1 MVFDRPF
8 RRRYTRMDSS
18 DDVWDNSSYNRWE
31 RPDRGFRPRGSRSR
45 GFRGNYDRGN
55 RWDRGHSRGRSFH
68 NRGYGGRSK
77 GGDFVPT
84 RMSTNNTSDTSKDG
98 LFTVLSGM
106 GLTTEQIDIVLAMRQ
121 HPTTSTNTKSTSK
134 TIDIHSICVDYAK
147 IFNHQQNW
155 GKLPK
160 TLSRSLD
167 NFVGSIHLPKM
178 DQAVADEL
186 DTATHEFGDRVCEV
200 VRFHLVEKMR
210 ALISS
215 LIHHGVEDI
224 RNIQDDVT
232 RHISQRFSPEFIEV
246 CWQTMND
253 DLAVRLTGN
262 KGPTD
267 PNTAGNPV
275 QTWSVTNTA
284 SDSNTDPT
292 VVKAKTVT
300 APSYVNTTSKT
311 YASSI
316 VSSCITGNGNN
327 KINDP
332 STSRSN
338 LPVCGPT
345 TVSSVSAGASVV
357 TAEIHTAKRTLTSPD
372 GAYENNKKT
381 HKSSKN
387 QDSVDCYQ
395 YTPSQNT
402 IVYPNQNV
410 ARWKVNK
417 VPVRCHTVILGDS
430 NLKSW
435 AQADRFQVLSYP
447 GAHILDIARIF
458 LEWDAPPHVKT
469 VVLAAGVNNLH
480 KDDAQNRSE
489 IEELLETANANKD
502 VEVWVV
508 GVAIAPTQDEVSKK
522 RLQFINSLLSDKFG
536 DHFVPVK
543 SSLTFV
549 DNLHYDDGS
558 AAALSNDI
566 YHFLH

>member
-1 MVFDRPF
+1 M
-8 RRRYTRMDSS
+8 
-18 DDVWDNSSYNRWE
+18 
-31 RPDRGFRPRGSRSR
+31 GF
-45 GFRGNYDRGN
+45 
-55 RWDRGHSRGRSFH
+55 
-68 NRGYGGRSK
+68 
-77 GGDFVPT
+77 
-84 RMSTNNTSDTSKDG
+84 
-98 LFTVLSGM
+98 
-106 GLTTEQIDIVLAMRQ
+106 TTEQIDIVLAMRQ
-121 HPTTSTNTKSTSK
+121 HTTTSTNSKSTSK
-134 TIDIHSICVDYAK
+134 NIDIHSICVDYAK

-186 DTATHEFGDRVCEV
+186 DTATHEFGDRVCEI

-224 RNIQDDVT
+224 KHIQDDVT

-262 KGPTD
+262 RGSTD
-267 PNTAGNPV
+267 PNTARDTV
-275 QTWSVTNTA
+275 QTSSVTNPA
-284 SDSNTDPT
+284 SGSNIDPT
-292 VVKAKTVT
+292 VLKAKTGT
-300 APSYVNTTSKT
+300 TSSYVNTASKT
-311 YASSI
+311 YSSSI
-316 VSSCITGNGNN
+316 MSTCITGNNN

-332 STSRSN
+332 STTRSN
-338 LPVCGPT
+338 LPVGVPT
-345 TVSSVSAGASVV
+345 AVSSISAGASVV

-387 QDSVDCYQ
+387 PDSIDCYQ
-395 YTPSQNT
+395 YTLSQNT

-435 AQADRFQVLSYP
+435 TQADRFQILSYQ
-447 GAHILDIARIF
+447 GAHLLDIARIF
-458 LEWDAPPHVKT
+458 LEWDSPPHVKT

-480 KDDAQNRSE
+480 KDDVQNRSE

-508 GVAIAPTQDEVSKK
+508 GVAIAPTQDEVSKT
-522 RLQFINSLLSDKFG
+522 RLEFINSLLSDKFG
-536 DHFVPVK
+536 DHYLPVK

-566 YHFLH
+566 YHFLR